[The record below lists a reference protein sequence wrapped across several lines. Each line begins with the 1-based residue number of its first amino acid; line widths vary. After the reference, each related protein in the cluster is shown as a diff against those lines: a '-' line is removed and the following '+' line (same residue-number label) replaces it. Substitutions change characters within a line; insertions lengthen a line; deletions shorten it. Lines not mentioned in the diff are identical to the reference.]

1 MEVIKELEQ
10 PVRPIIKS
18 FCDPQ
23 LMTELSALSQK
34 IIETPQ
40 FQKVL
45 QFSITSTKGED
56 VFEGTGSLYDYSKK
70 EFTASTDQFTEMNSV
85 FKGSAFETVYKQIQL
100 AAEQFGVKIGRSRW
114 MRLNPKTC
122 LSLHWDPDEFRFHI
136 PLKTNEKCFFVVDD
150 ICYRMPEV
158 GSLYLLNTTKLH
170 TAVNASFEARDHL
183 VFDTFKV

>member
-1 MEVIKELEQ
+1 MEVIKVLEQ

-18 FCDPQ
+18 FCDSQ
-23 LMTELSALSQK
+23 MMAELSAVAQK
-34 IIETPQ
+34 ITETPQ

-56 VFEGTGSLYDYSKK
+56 VFEGTGSLYNYGKK
-70 EFTASTDQFTEMNSV
+70 EFTASTDQFTELNSI
-85 FKGSAFETVYKQIQL
+85 FKSTSFQTCYEQIQS
-100 AAEQFGVKIGRSRW
+100 AAEQHGVKIGRSRW

-136 PLKTNEKCFFVVDD
+136 PVKTNDKCFFVVDD

-170 TAVNASFEARDHL
+170 TAVNASFETRDHI
-183 VFDTFKV
+183 VFDTFKL

>member
-1 MEVIKELEQ
+1 MEVTKISDQ
-10 PVRPIIKS
+10 PLRSISKS

-23 LMTELSALSQK
+23 LMAELLELAQK
-34 IIETPQ
+34 ITETPQ

-56 VFEGTGSLYDYSKK
+56 IFEGTGSLYDYGKK
-70 EFTASTDQFTEMNSV
+70 EFTSSTDQFTILNSV
-85 FKGSAFETVYKQIQL
+85 FKGSTFETVYNQVSSIAKQY
-100 AAEQFGVKIGRSRW
+100 GVKIGRSRW

-136 PLKTNEKCFFVVDD
+136 PVKTNEKVFFVVDD
-150 ICYRMPEV
+150 VCYRMPEV

-170 TAVNASFEARDHL
+170 TAVNASFETRDHL